1 MKEFKVNEYITLKLE
16 DDLTNLYVRK
26 SLFRQCKLL
35 LLNIPTDE
43 SSDQIQ
49 SVDEVADKMGWSP
62 FGQMNPDIRQKIT
75 PETQFWAHCSN
86 IQAWA
91 ENDYN
96 TKILHHSIAF
106 PLLRKLVELGD
117 SLAKTRFKEEV
128 AKRIER
134 STPQV
139 LLFLIR
145 ERYLDVFTPEELETI
160 ILNIKFSLP
169 SEKEYLKYF
178 PSLFNDLIYGLGL
191 SNQIAIILF
200 EYLFKSFYGNLFE
213 ELKQILLQKNQV
225 ETDTIL
231 FKLTQGL
238 LNTNL
243 KRIKLYFNFLNK
255 EEKISLL
262 RSAITNQ
269 CYEVI
274 FELLTENP
282 GLLNRFSEDQI
293 PSLVKDAIISK
304 KESVISL
311 LLDEGHFTHL
321 SREEINEFL
330 SNISDYGFSEKILA
344 KVEDWV
350 SWLEKGYV
358 RFRSCYIYKDDVEIL
373 QEIERTLDIKL
384 IWTPFSLAISN
395 YMFEIDNERRVS
407 SLDIGYKLGKEVPN
421 NLVKKIHSLK
431 NLKILRL
438 PVQKTKVKNFIKN

>member
-1 MKEFKVNEYITLKLE
+1 MKQFKVGKYITLKLE
-16 DDLTNLYVRK
+16 DGVTNLYIK
-26 SLFRQCKLL
+26 SELFRQCKLL
-35 LLNIPTDE
+35 VLNIPTDG

-49 SVDEVADKMGWSP
+49 SVDEAAYKLGWSP
-62 FGQMNPDIRQKIT
+62 FGQEAPNIRHKISPKT
-75 PETQFWAHCSN
+75 KFWAHCSN
-86 IQAWA
+86 IQAWI
-91 ENDYN
+91 ESNYD

-117 SLAKTRFKEEV
+117 SIAKIRFKEEV
-128 AKRIER
+128 AER
-134 STPQV
+134 LENSTPQV
-139 LLFLIR
+139 LLFLIQ
-145 ERYLDVFTPEELETI
+145 ERYLDVFAPEELESL
-160 ILNIKFSLP
+160 ILNIKFKLN
-169 SEKEYLKYF
+169 SEKEYLKYV

-191 SNQIAIILF
+191 STQAAIILF
-200 EYLFKSFYGNLFE
+200 ESLFKSFYGNLFL
-213 ELKQILLQKNQV
+213 ELKQILLQKSQV

-395 YMFEIDNERRVS
+395 YIFEIDNERRVS

-431 NLKILRL
+431 NLKVVGL
-438 PVQKTKVKNFIKN
+438 PVIN